1 MFRSIILDLLGDIAE
16 LVSITIFLTGL
27 MAVLMGL

>member
-16 LVSITIFLTGL
+16 LVALVIFLSGL
-27 MAVLMGL
+27 MAVLMGI

>member
-16 LVSITIFLTGL
+16 LVAIAIFLTGL

>member
-1 MFRSIILDLLGDIAE
+1 MIRSIIIDLLRDIAE
-16 LVSITIFLTGL
+16 LVSIAVFLTGL

>member
-1 MFRSIILDLLGDIAE
+1 MFRPIILDLLADICE
-16 LVSITIFLTGL
+16 LVAIAIFLTGL